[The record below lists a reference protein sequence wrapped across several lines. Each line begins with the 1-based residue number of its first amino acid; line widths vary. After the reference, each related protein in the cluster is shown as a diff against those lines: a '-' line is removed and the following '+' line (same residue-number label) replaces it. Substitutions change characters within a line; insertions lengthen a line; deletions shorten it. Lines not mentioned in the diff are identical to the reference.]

1 MKISHIV
8 NIMLNI
14 IDIFHHNVTYFIII
28 EIIYIYIVLSFF
40 DCVFNEYIILYC
52 CGLEYD
58 IQDEVSNRENNQS
71 QNELNDIDETSS
83 NNKNPEKGD
92 NI

>member
-1 MKISHIV
+1 
-8 NIMLNI
+8 MLNI
-14 IDIFHHNVTYFIII
+14 IDIFHRNVTYFIII
-28 EIIYIYIVLSFF
+28 EIIYIVLSFF